1 MNLIEAVLWDMDGV
15 LIDSE
20 HLVQQAFAEV
30 MSATDYMDDPAQKY
44 LETVGFNRA
53 STVNW
58 YLPYVGSREIAE
70 ELYSK
75 VHDTYIELSKTQ
87 LKLKAGVV
95 EALKTVQYMGIPQM
109 VVTSTRTEVALLK
122 LARFNILSYFEDVL
136 GGDQV
141 SKGKPH
147 PEPYITGAN
156 RLKVPTKNALVI
168 EDSENGV
175 KSGVAAGCMVLHM
188 PDLIDTKLEWNN
200 VIYGALDSLESFPE
214 WLTSKQFGMWV

>member
-1 MNLIEAVLWDMDGV
+1 VNLIEAVLWDMDGV

-30 MSATDYMDDPAQKY
+30 MSTTNYMEDPAQKY
-44 LETVGFNRA
+44 LETIGFNRE

-58 YLPYVGSREIAE
+58 YLPYVGSRDIAE
-70 ELYSK
+70 GLYSK

-87 LKLKAGVV
+87 LKLKPGVV
-95 EALKTVQYMGIPQM
+95 EALKAVQYMGIPQM
-109 VVTSTRTEVALLK
+109 VVTSTKTEVALLK
-122 LARFNILSYFEDVL
+122 LARFDILSYFEGVL

-141 SKGKPH
+141 SEGKPH
-147 PEPYITGAN
+147 PEPYLLGAK
-156 RLKVPTKNALVI
+156 RLNVSTRNVLVV

-200 VIYGALDSLESFPE
+200 VIYGALDSLESFPK
-214 WLTSKQFGMWV
+214 WLASKQLGMWV